1 MKVLRN
7 VLLGLMAVIVLG
19 ACYTGSMVL
28 GWLVALTA
36 FGGIVLAAVLAV
48 LVFITYL
55 LHTLWNHIFSSKK

>member
-36 FGGIVLAAVLAV
+36 FGGMVLAAVLAV

-55 LHTLWNHIFSSKK
+55 LHTLWNHSFSSKK

>member
-55 LHTLWNHIFSSKK
+55 LHTLWNHIFSGKK

>member
-1 MKVLRN
+1 MKVLRD

-36 FGGIVLAAVLAV
+36 FGGMVLAVVLAV

-55 LHTLWNHIFSSKK
+55 LHTLWNHIFCSKK

>member
-36 FGGIVLAAVLAV
+36 FGGMVLAAVLAV

-55 LHTLWNHIFSSKK
+55 LHTLWNHIFYSKK